1 MTVRTI
7 DDIFRDF
14 VIEGVPASGPFNPF
28 KPDIRDTLKKLLEGI
43 STYPD
48 NRIIRLNNANTGTAN
63 NIIVTASVA
72 IPAAAYQVLY
82 ILNVTQENTG
92 PVNVSG
98 AINRTL
104 VTNTSATIPSGYL
117 TPGMAVLCIDTGS
130 ELRMLSYGDMETIIG
145 AAEEVLAATE
155 LAKEAAELARD
166 EAVAAASDAV
176 SQGNVPIYSTR
187 NAVEGLEIPT
197 GIDAIR
203 TNGFVNVGDGGH
215 ALYKRVASE
224 PTHAG
229 KVQSA
234 DGTWWEIFGQL
245 NVRQFG
251 AKGDGVTDDEPA
263 FSAAAS
269 AAPSGLGA
277 GQKSPN
283 IPSALWATVSI
294 PDGNW
299 LLQNIVNTYGKTIVW
314 VMEPGATFSGSTNNL
329 NGRLVRPGVK
339 VYDFMSGIKDHA
351 ATFSIQSNRQMDLE
365 ASVSGFSNT
374 SQLSGTNGSDDVAL
388 YVDTQVPPATVAATS
403 VTSYN
408 ATGAV
413 LASEMSDGTM
423 RRLRKGMIIRTRHP
437 SPYRAMLDSWTA
449 TTITV
454 TDGWYLEGGT
464 TSPVTPTGT
473 DGLDVNATRGAWA
486 INNNVFL
493 YAGSYGNRAIGQEIG
508 VQNTKGETQG
518 NGGSTYTVGLQVINL
533 ATTGSFMCESAYL
546 SSGKWYNGFLVT
558 GGETTRAFVY
568 RGGSANLNSLLVGLN
583 ASEQSFYRVTGNGGV
598 EAGGLN
604 TVQTVTHDF
613 HTSGN
618 VIDYDS
624 RISASGGSLTPGQGS
639 LQVYAVGLRPGEDN
653 ITNLGASSL
662 RWATVYA
669 ASGTINTSD
678 AREKSW
684 IGPLTDAELRV
695 AKSLSKLIGL
705 YKWREA
711 ISTKG
716 DGARI
721 HVGVKA
727 QDVGLAFEAEG
738 LDGFAYGVLCYD
750 EWDETPAEYNDEGK
764 LVAPYTQAG
773 SRYGIRSDEL
783 WAFVAA
789 GFEARLS
796 ALEAA
801 Q

>member
-14 VIEGVPASGPFNPF
+14 VIDGVPATGPFNPY
-28 KPDIRDTLKKLLEGI
+28 KPDIRDTLKALLEGI
-43 STYPD
+43 STFPD
-48 NRIIRLNNANTGTAN
+48 NRVIRLNNANTGTAN
-63 NIIVTASVA
+63 NIVVTASVA
-72 IPAAAYQVLY
+72 IPSAAYQVLY

-92 PVNVSG
+92 PVTVSG
-98 AINRTL
+98 AINRDL
-104 VTNTSATIPSGYL
+104 VTNTSAPVPAGYL
-117 TPGMAVLCIDTGS
+117 TPGMAVLCIDNGS
-130 ELRMLSYGDMETIIG
+130 ELRMLSYGDVEQVIEALAVRAEV
-145 AAEEVLAATE
+145 AA
-155 LAKEAAELARD
+155 EAAE
-166 EAVAAASDAV
+166 AAAGNNWSSFDTV
-176 SQGNVPIYSTR
+176 SSVLSAN
-187 NAVEGLEIPT
+187 IPT
-197 GIDAIR
+197 PVSYLR
-203 TNGFVNVGDGGH
+203 TAGYYTVGDGGD
-215 ALYKRVASE
+215 ALYKRVTSE
-224 PTHAG
+224 PSHPG
-229 KVQSA
+229 KLQSA
-234 DGTWWEIFGQL
+234 DGAWWEISSPL

-251 AKGDGVTDDEPA
+251 AKGDGTTDDEPA
-263 FSAAAS
+263 FSAAALT
-269 AAPSGLGA
+269 ALSGQGA
-277 GQKSPN
+277 GIKSPN
-283 IPSALWATVSI
+283 IPAAEWAEIDV
-294 PDGNW
+294 PEGAW
-299 LLQNIVNTYGKTIVW
+299 LLSNVVDTQNKEVVW
-314 VMEPGATFSGSTNNL
+314 VTHPGATFHGASNQANNL

-339 VYDFMSGIKDHA
+339 IYDFLSGIKDHA

-365 ASVSGFSNT
+365 ASVSGFNNPN
-374 SQLSGTNGSDDVAL
+374 QLSGTNGSDNVSL
-388 YVDTQVPPATVAATS
+388 YVETSVPGATVGRSAVS
-403 VTSYN
+403 SYSS
-408 ATGAV
+408 TGAV
-413 LASEMSDGTM
+413 FASAMNASEK
-423 RRLRKGMIIRTRHP
+423 RKLRKGMIIRTRHA
-437 SPYRAMLDSWTA
+437 SPFRAMLESWTD

-454 TDGWYLEGGT
+454 SGGWYLEGGT
-464 TSPVTPTGT
+464 TTPQTPTGT
-473 DGLDVNATRGAWA
+473 DGFDINAVRGAWA

-493 YAGSYGNRAIGQEIG
+493 TSGSYGNRAIGQEIG

-518 NGGSTYTVGLQVINL
+518 NGGETYVVGLQVINL

-568 RGGSANLNSLLVGLN
+568 RGGSANLNSLLVGFN
-583 ASEQSFYRVTGNGGV
+583 TSEQSFYRVTGAGGV

-669 ASGTINTSD
+669 ASGAINTSD

-695 AKSLSKLIGL
+695 ARSLSKLVGL
-705 YKWREA
+705 YRWREA
-711 ISTKG
+711 VSRKG
-716 DGARI
+716 DNARK
-721 HVGVKA
+721 HAGVRA
-727 QDVGLAFEAEG
+727 QDVKMAFEQEG

-764 LVAPYTQAG
+764 LVTPYTPAG
-773 SRYGIRSDEL
+773 NRYGIRHDEL
-783 WAFVAA
+783 WAFVTA

-796 ALEAA
+796 ALELPS
-801 Q
+801 